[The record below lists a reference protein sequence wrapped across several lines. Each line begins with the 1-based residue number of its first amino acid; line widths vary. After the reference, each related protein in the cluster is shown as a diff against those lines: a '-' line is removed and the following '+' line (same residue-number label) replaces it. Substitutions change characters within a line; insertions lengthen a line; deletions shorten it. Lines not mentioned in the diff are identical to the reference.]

1 MRPLQHEHFRRAVGL
16 AGILVLAFAAWVE
29 SGLGG
34 ETAVL
39 YFDDIATAAA
49 ALAATVLCV
58 RAGSRHSRQLRT
70 FWWLLAGACAGWS
83 VGELIW
89 GFYEVVLGTDVPAA
103 SWADAGYLAAIPVAA
118 AALLV
123 HPSVRRRAIGRTR
136 SVLDGLVIAAALFF
150 VSWLFVLDPLQRTSD
165 LSTLGGVVTL
175 AYPAGDVVILFLV
188 VLVIRGT
195 TSGSRR
201 DLWWLLGGLLAISL
215 SDSVYGYLTQV
226 KGYESGNLVDV
237 GWFAGYLAIGLGAY
251 SARSRAAARRAVE
264 APSLSSAA
272 LIAPF
277 LPLFAALCLMPIQIQ
292 LGHELDGVALTTAF
306 VLVGLVLLRQALLL
320 VDLFRPGP
328 EHDAPVGERVVSALG
343 RTVIDRRG
351 ESSPSAP

>member
-1 MRPLQHEHFRRAVGL
+1 MRSLKHEHFLRAVGL
-16 AGILVLAFAAWVE
+16 AGFFVVAFAAWVA

-49 ALAATVLCV
+49 AIAAGVICG
-58 RAGSRHSRQLRT
+58 RAGMRHRGRSRA
-70 FWWLLAGACAGWS
+70 FWWLLAGASAGWAL
-83 VGELIW
+83 GEVVW
-89 GFYEVVLGTDVPAA
+89 GFYELVLRTDVPAA
-103 SWADAGYLAAIPVAA
+103 SWADAGYLAAIPLAG
-118 AALLV
+118 AALLIHPAV
-123 HPSVRRRAIGRTR
+123 HGRVVGMTR
-136 SVLDGLVIAAALFF
+136 SVLDGLVIATALFF
-150 VSWLFVLDPLQRTSD
+150 VSWLFVLEPLQRTSD

-175 AYPAGDVVILFLV
+175 AYPAGDIVILFLV
-188 VLVIRGT
+188 VLVIRGA

-215 SDSVYGYLTQV
+215 SDSVYAYLTQV
-226 KGYESGNLVDV
+226 KGYESGNILDV
-237 GWFAGYLAIGLGAY
+237 GWFAGYLAIALGAY
-251 SARSRAAARRAVE
+251 GARTRVASRAALE
-264 APSLSSAA
+264 APSLSTAA

-320 VDLFRPGP
+320 VDLLRPG
-328 EHDAPVGERVVSALG
+328 HDAPVGERVVSALG
-343 RTVIDRRG
+343 RTVIDSRS
-351 ESSPSAP
+351 ESSASAP